1 MERSLKRPEDAAFLP
16 SASTSGRD
24 SVVDLVSLE
33 DDALARVFRLIGD
46 PKSLARLSLVSKRWR
61 DALSTC
67 GAWRMLCLE
76 LGRAPRMPRKP
87 WRDIYLDA
95 LRRRIEDHR
104 YAHELLMLRVT
115 TKPGRSALSSPRRV
129 GNATHRAQRADA
141 SGLGA
146 LRLDRPVSL
155 RRALEKQPRLDVNH
169 RSLTYGGRTLLGI
182 AARLGSPSCAKE
194 LINGFGAD
202 VDVLDDEGWSPLM
215 EAAFRGNEVL
225 ALILLENGATNEGVL
240 GARPDALVL
249 ESGDDETKARKRA
262 PEASTKRK
270 RKTNDS
276 REPEPETRARREG
289 VGVKRAANE
298 WARAR
303 GNVRL
308 ALMIERHQRGERI
321 DWCLE
326 SGGELVKT
334 NVTPFS
340 I

>member
-1 MERSLKRPEDAAFLP
+1 MERSLKRPKDAAFLP

-95 LRRRIEDHR
+95 LRRRIEDDR

-115 TKPGRSALSSPRRV
+115 TQPGRSALPTRRV

-225 ALILLENGATNEGVL
+225 ALFLLENGAINEGVL

-249 ESGDDETKARKRA
+249 ESEEDETKGLRKRA
-262 PEASTKRK
+262 PEASTKKK
-270 RKTNDS
+270 RSSSS
-276 REPEPETRARREG
+276 REPEPETRTRREG
-289 VGVKRAANE
+289 VGLARAANE

-308 ALMIERHQRGERI
+308 AAMIERHQRGERI
-321 DWCLE
+321 DWRLE

>member
-1 MERSLKRPEDAAFLP
+1 
-16 SASTSGRD
+16 
-24 SVVDLVSLE
+24 
-33 DDALARVFRLIGD
+33 
-46 PKSLARLSLVSKRWR
+46 
-61 DALSTC
+61 
-67 GAWRMLCLE
+67 
-76 LGRAPRMPRKP
+76 MPRKP

-95 LRRRIEDHR
+95 LRRRIEDDR

-115 TKPGRSALSSPRRV
+115 TKPGRSAL
-129 GNATHRAQRADA
+129 GNATHSKRADA

-202 VDVLDDEGWSPLM
+202 VDVVDDEGWSPLM

-225 ALILLENGATNEGVL
+225 ALFLLENGAINEGVL

-249 ESGDDETKARKRA
+249 ESEEDDEKGLRKRA
-262 PEASTKRK
+262 FDASTKRK
-270 RKTNDS
+270 RKTSDER

-289 VGVKRAANE
+289 VGAARAANE

-308 ALMIERHQRGERI
+308 AAMIERHQRGERI
-321 DWCLE
+321 DWRLE

>member
-95 LRRRIEDHR
+95 LRRRIEDDR

-115 TKPGRSALSSPRRV
+115 TKPGRSAL
-129 GNATHRAQRADA
+129 GNATHSKRADA

-169 RSLTYGGRTLLGI
+169 RSVTYGGRTLLGI

-202 VDVLDDEGWSPLM
+202 VDVVDDEGWSPLM

-225 ALILLENGATNEGVL
+225 ALFLLENGAINEGVL

-249 ESGDDETKARKRA
+249 ESEEDETKARKRA
-262 PEASTKRK
+262 PEASTKKKEVR
-270 RKTNDS
+270 R
-276 REPEPETRARREG
+276 RANLNPRRERDA
-289 VGVKRAANE
+289 KASALRAPRTSG
-298 WARAR
+298 RAR
-303 GNVRL
+303 GGTFGSR
-308 ALMIERHQRGERI
+308 R
-321 DWCLE
+321 
-326 SGGELVKT
+326 
-334 NVTPFS
+334 
-340 I
+340 

>member
-1 MERSLKRPEDAAFLP
+1 MERSLKRPADAAFLP

-87 WRDIYLDA
+87 WRAIYLDA
-95 LRRRIEDHR
+95 LRRRIEDDR

-115 TKPGRSALSSPRRV
+115 SKPHRSALPTRRSRV
-129 GNATHRAQRADA
+129 GVATFPGSA

-146 LRLDRPVSL
+146 LRLDRPLSL
-155 RRALEKQPRLDVNH
+155 RRALEKQPHLDVNH
-169 RSLTYGGRTLLGI
+169 RSATYGGRTLLSI
-182 AARLGSPSCAKE
+182 AARLGSPACAKE
-194 LINGFGAD
+194 LVDGFGAD
-202 VDVLDDEGWSPLM
+202 VDARDDEGWSPLM
-215 EAAFRGNEVL
+215 EAAFRGNEAL
-225 ALILLENGATNEGVL
+225 ALFLLDAGAVNEGVL

-249 ESGDDETKARKRA
+249 ESEDETEDAPDAR
-262 PEASTKRK
+262 TKKGFRI
-270 RKTNDS
+270 TSS
-276 REPEPETRARREG
+276 REKKPEPEMRARREKKG
-289 VGVKRAANE
+289 VGAARAANE

-308 ALMIERHQRGERI
+308 ASMIERHQRGERVA
-321 DWCLE
+321 WLLE